1 VTDQANSEAQPEVVE
16 TEQSDA
22 TPTDDKSEDTAQV
35 DEETTLEGEVEEEPV
50 LVDELTAAKN
60 EADDMRDRWMR
71 SVAELENFR
80 KRTARDYTER
90 MVRAAD
96 RILLEILTPIDNLA
110 RGLKSGKDAASAD
123 TQSSETAT
131 SSDAASTDATSID
144 AAQLQGF
151 IEGMELVFNQFN
163 TVLERENV
171 KAMES
176 VGEPFDPSLHE
187 ALMVTEHAD
196 AEPNTVLD
204 IVERGYLI
212 GDRVLRHAKVVVSKA
227 VTEASEEE

>member
-35 DEETTLEGEVEEEPV
+35 EEETTLEGEVEEEPV

-90 MVRAAD
+90 MLRAAD
-96 RILLEILTPIDNLA
+96 RVLLEILTPIDNLA

-123 TQSSETAT
+123 TQNAEAAT
-131 SSDAASTDATSID
+131 SSDAASTDAE
-144 AAQLQGF
+144 QLQGF
-151 IEGMELVFNQFN
+151 IEGMELVYNQFN
-163 TVLERENV
+163 TVLQRENV

-187 ALMVTEHAD
+187 ALMVTELAD

-204 IVERGYLI
+204 IVERGYWI

-227 VTEASEEE
+227 VTVASEEE